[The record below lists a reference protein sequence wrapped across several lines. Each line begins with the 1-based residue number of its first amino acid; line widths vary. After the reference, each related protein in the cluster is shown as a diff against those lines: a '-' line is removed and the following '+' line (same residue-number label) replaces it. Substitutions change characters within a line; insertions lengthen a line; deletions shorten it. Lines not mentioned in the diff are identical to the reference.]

1 MLHSYPKKG
10 VLVLPVSQGFT
21 NNLIITTASAEVSK
35 EPKKAQSPRP
45 YLIDGDVDM
54 DIRPWIFL

>member
-10 VLVLPVSQGFT
+10 VLPVSQGFT

-54 DIRPWIFL
+54 DIRP